1 LLAART
7 ANLYV
12 TGQEKIDRDVSSTG
26 AYRDTACFARMSL
39 AVDEWCMGA
48 LSSSYIREFSVLS
61 ILLES
66 ASC

>member
-26 AYRDTACFARMSL
+26 AYRDTACFARMSP
-39 AVDEWCMGA
+39 AVLPTGIT
-48 LSSSYIREFSVLS
+48 LFHHFSVW
-61 ILLES
+61 
-66 ASC
+66 